1 MMSNGRY
8 TVVLKCLMDDQEV
21 RPLLD
26 KALSTYPLYEK
37 KSKEE
42 FIPSIVPTREQLN
55 SKILNAYKYREIGFE
70 TIARFLDELEISM
83 NEIMPYYNQLLFSAD
98 QDYNILFNVD
108 YQRTTTTDREG
119 SHSQETSGETS
130 ATTSGTDNTSTT
142 TLDSQNTET
151 TTTENSETNA
161 TVNHTSKNVKSS
173 TPQSE
178 LSVTAANIDSVS
190 YADEV
195 NWNKDTNSDQATT
208 QGTSTGNTT
217 SSGTGSN
224 ETTGEHSTSGS
235 GSSSETSTGS
245 NTEKETMLE
254 TTKGNFGVMATQDL
268 ITKYRELI
276 INIEQQIINDE
287 RISELFMRVY

>member
-8 TVVLKCLMDDQEV
+8 TVVLKCLMDDAEV

-42 FIPSIVPTREQLN
+42 YIPSIVPTREQLN
-55 SKILNAYKYREIGFE
+55 TKILNAYKYREIGFE

-83 NEIMPYYNQLLFSAD
+83 NEIMPYYNQLLFTAD
-98 QDYNILFNVD
+98 QDYNILYNVD

-119 SHSQETSGETS
+119 SHSQS
-130 ATTSGTDNTSTT
+130 TTGTDNTSST
-142 TLDSQNTET
+142 TLDSQNSET

-161 TVNHTSKNVKSS
+161 SVNHNSKAVKSG
-173 TPQSE
+173 TPQGE
-178 LSVTAANIDSVS
+178 LSITAANIDSVG

-195 NWNKDTNSDQATT
+195 NWNKDSNSDQATT
-208 QGTSTGNTT
+208 QGTSTGNTIT
-217 SSGTGSN
+217 SGTGSN

-235 GSSSETSTGS
+235 GTTSESES
-245 NTEKETMLE
+245 ILE